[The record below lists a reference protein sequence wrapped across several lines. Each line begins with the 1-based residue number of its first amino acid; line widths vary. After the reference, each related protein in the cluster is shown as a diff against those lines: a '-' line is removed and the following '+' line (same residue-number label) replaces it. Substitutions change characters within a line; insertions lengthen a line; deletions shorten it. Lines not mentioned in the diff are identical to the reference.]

1 MSESFDDLL
10 KSAID
15 YNISLEVL
23 EYTKGYENLFYEVA
37 VSSSKYQSIS
47 KKLLMLPPKAIYI
60 LFSKYC
66 FLLNPSG
73 VEAFFD
79 IKNPSG
85 YLFHYRKVISCFA
98 GCSEN
103 EILSSSSMT
112 AICKIALKDY
122 MKQEVKLDENTKVV
136 FLSKCAQNIKKIG
149 KSIAVAACIAIMT
162 FSATMVVNAEFR
174 GKVVSWVIEIFEK
187 YSIFELKND
196 EKLTIQEL
204 QKYTPQFIPESFQLQ
219 NMTEQP
225 SLILYEYISE
235 DANTLNIFMSLSD
248 TKIYFDTE
256 GIKLNHIEISETTA
270 FYFEKDKSNYI
281 IFERD
286 GFYFAVYGSISK
298 SELIAVA
305 EGIKK

>member
-1 MSESFDDLL
+1 MSKSFEDLL
-10 KSAID
+10 KSAIE
-15 YNISLEVL
+15 YNITSEVL
-23 EYTKGYENLFYEVA
+23 EYTKDLEVQFNEINIPNN
-37 VSSSKYQSIS
+37 KYQSIS
-47 KKLLMLPPKAIYI
+47 KKMLMLPPKAIFI

-66 FLLNPSG
+66 FMLNPSD
-73 VEAFFD
+73 VKVFFD
-79 IKNPSG
+79 INNPSG
-85 YLFHYRKVISCFA
+85 YLFHYRKIVSYFA
-98 GCSEN
+98 GCNEN

-112 AICKIALKDY
+112 DICKIALKDY
-122 MKQEVKLDENTKVV
+122 MKQDFNINKTTNVV
-136 FLSKCAQNIKKIG
+136 FLPKFGQNIKKIR

-162 FSATMVVNAEFR
+162 FSTSMVVNAEFR
-174 GKVVSWVIEIFEK
+174 EKVVTWVIETFEK
-187 YSIFELKND
+187 YSIFELKSE

-204 QKYTPQFIPESFQLQ
+204 QKYSPQYITDGFQLQ

-235 DANTLNIFMSLSD
+235 YGNTLNIFMSVSD

-256 GIKLNHIEISETTA
+256 GITLDKIEISEATGY
-270 FYFEKDKSNYI
+270 YFEKDKLKHM

-298 SELIAVA
+298 SELMAIA